1 MKDETLT
8 PAKAIEEMRRAG
20 RQSQW
25 DKAERIEQ
33 CIADYAKLHPR
44 LAGYTIPP
52 LPPPLVGLERYYRPQ
67 PQPPQPPGDGSTHP
81 IPGSQKPR
89 ELRGS

>member
-1 MKDETLT
+1 MKNETLT
-8 PAKAIEEMRRAG
+8 AAQAIEEMRRE
-20 RQSQW
+20 RHRSPWKW
-25 DKAERIEQ
+25 DGLIES
-33 CIADYAKLHPR
+33 CIADYAKMHPR

-52 LPPPLVGLERYYRPQ
+52 LPPPLGALERYYRPQ
-67 PQPPQPPGDGSTHP
+67 PQPAPPDGERSSHP